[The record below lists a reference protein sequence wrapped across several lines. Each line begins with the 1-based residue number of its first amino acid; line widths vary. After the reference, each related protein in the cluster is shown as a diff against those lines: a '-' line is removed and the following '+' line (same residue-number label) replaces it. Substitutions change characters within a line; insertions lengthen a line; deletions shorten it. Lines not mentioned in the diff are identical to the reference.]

1 MIHYSQIKKEKIA
14 EDRGGS
20 GIIKVKD
27 AGDMLKSERNIYLGK
42 NIPDYPK
49 K

>member
-1 MIHYSQIKKEKIA
+1 
-14 EDRGGS
+14 
-20 GIIKVKD
+20 
-27 AGDMLKSERNIYLGK
+27 MLKAERNIYLGK

>member
-1 MIHYSQIKKEKIA
+1 MTQYLQIKKEKN

-27 AGDMLKSERNIYLGK
+27 VGNMLKAERNIYLGK